1 MDISNIKN
9 LKYSQN
15 TFCKI
20 NNKGGVKTPIKTNIM
35 RLIDRL
41 KPHYKEILEKENVKF
56 PALVQSVVEDLEQ
69 VEHIHLLLYNTVLN
83 MNLVFNTNI
92 SPYELFEEY

>member
-1 MDISNIKN
+1 
-9 LKYSQN
+9 
-15 TFCKI
+15 
-20 NNKGGVKTPIKTNIM
+20 M

-56 PALVQSVVEDLEQ
+56 PALVQSVVEDLERVQ
-69 VEHIHLLLYNTVLN
+69 YVHYLLYSTVMNL
-83 MNLVFNTNI
+83 NLVFNTDV

>member
-1 MDISNIKN
+1 
-9 LKYSQN
+9 
-15 TFCKI
+15 
-20 NNKGGVKTPIKTNIM
+20 M

>member
-1 MDISNIKN
+1 MK
-9 LKYSQN
+9 
-15 TFCKI
+15 
-20 NNKGGVKTPIKTNIM
+20 
-35 RLIDRL
+35 LIDRL

-69 VEHIHLLLYNTVLN
+69 TEYIHLLLYNTV
-83 MNLVFNTNI
+83 MNINLLFNTDV